1 MRLLRLTGYCK
12 LLRGQRIEERIYLRN
27 ESLHAPHLLDLEIAQ
42 VLRGLVRESLISSHR
57 AGQAIDDLQDMRVAR
72 YPHTLL
78 LARIRQLRH
87 NLSTYDAA
95 YVALAETLRA
105 ILISRE
111 ARLLSAPG
119 HSAQIELF

>member
-1 MRLLRLTGYCK
+1 MLR
-12 LLRGQRIEERIYLRN
+12 R
-27 ESLHAPHLLDLEIAQ
+27 
-42 VLRGLVRESLISSHR
+42 LVRESLISWHR

>member
-1 MRLLRLTGYCK
+1 
-12 LLRGQRIEERIYLRN
+12 
-27 ESLHAPHLLDLEIAQ
+27 LLDLEIAQ
-42 VLRGLVRESLISSHR
+42 VLRRLVRESLISWHR